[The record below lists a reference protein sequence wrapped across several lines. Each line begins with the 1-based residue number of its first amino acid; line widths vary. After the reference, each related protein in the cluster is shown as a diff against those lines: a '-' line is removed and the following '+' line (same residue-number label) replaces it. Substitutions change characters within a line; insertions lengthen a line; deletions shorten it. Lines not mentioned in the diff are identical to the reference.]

1 MKPDDIDAI
10 HVVTEKPNKKKS
22 QSSSSS
28 TGSGSSSNS
37 ISTIKLSQHQQQDYS
52 YAYYEPGAAMRHS
65 NVPLPEGVTNPPP
78 NSIRALLSKGKKNK
92 LLVSQALSQ
101 SYQKR
106 FMVGGTSKG
115 SPAKSTVTSTMPE
128 NFYEEIAAA
137 NSANVAS
144 TTTNVRVEEEFRKVQ
159 CEHRKILGELNLAV
173 EAMLMPDSNSSQ
185 DSSNEVEEVSKQYVF
200 NDEDFTTGNHA
211 VGGDLDSGFSGSS
224 GASYIGHLRMQ
235 KTNMRSRRQD
245 SQSEE
250 EQTFFP
256 QPLFRHKTLIN
267 FKSRQTDDISPFV
280 KTESKARSFWNKKG
294 WKRNSSIESIERI
307 GLEGEFF
314 SQYFLFS
321 ICLFLIHLGVCVL
334 AKWVE
339 FLDWRQIQIIFYHFN
354 YVFLNCLFKLKS
366 QIEVSSCR

>member
-1 MKPDDIDAI
+1 MNESSGGHQHPLLKGSIRTTKKKQDDIDAI

-37 ISTIKLSQHQQQDYS
+37 ISTIKLSQHQQDYS

-65 NVPLPEGVTNPPP
+65 NVPLPEGLSNPPP

-106 FMVGGTSKG
+106 FMGGGG
-115 SPAKSTVTSTMPE
+115 SGGNNSKSTAMPE

-137 NSANVAS
+137 SANVS
-144 TTTNVRVEEEFRKVQ
+144 LNSSNIRVEEEFRKVQ
-159 CEHRKILGELNLAV
+159 SEHRKILGELNLAV

-185 DSSNEVEEVSKQYVF
+185 ESSNEVEDAGKQYVF
-200 NDEDFTTGNHA
+200 NDIVVDDFTSGNH
-211 VGGDLDSGFSGSS
+211 DLDSGFSGSS

-245 SQSEE
+245 AQCEE

-256 QPLFRHKTLIN
+256 QPLFRNKTLIN
-267 FKSRQTDDISPFV
+267 FKTRQSDEVSPFV

-307 GLEGEFF
+307 GLEGEF
-314 SQYFLFS
+314 
-321 ICLFLIHLGVCVL
+321 
-334 AKWVE
+334 E
-339 FLDWRQIQIIFYHFN
+339 FVI
-354 YVFLNCLFKLKS
+354 
-366 QIEVSSCR
+366 